1 MAAEHMFRVMTMENK
16 LWVTP
21 RPERSTQEDHHGRY
35 VIFHHHYL
43 PFLLSPKQ
51 EIVLAQIPG
60 ASQCNE
66 ACTVRVHVCVHTK
79 WVRTQGLHAFRS
91 ASCLRLL
98 CRHTHGHTHT
108 GL

>member
-1 MAAEHMFRVMTMENK
+1 MCVKEKTERANNYFCETGQITAVVTWLMAAIHMFRLMTMENK

-21 RPERSTQEDHHGRY
+21 RPEQSTQEDHRGRY
-35 VIFHHHYL
+35 VIFHHHYF

-66 ACTVRVHVCVHTK
+66 ACTVRVCVCV
-79 WVRTQGLHAFRS
+79 RA
-91 ASCLRLL
+91 
-98 CRHTHGHTHT
+98 
-108 GL
+108 